1 MSANNHNLTGY
12 GPRSRLL
19 FDGDERNYET
29 WEVRF
34 LGYLHLNGL
43 KSTILTSASGT
54 PDAAKN
60 EKAYSELVQVLDER
74 SLSLIMRDA
83 TDDGATALRIL
94 REHYCGQGKPRILTL
109 YTELTTLIKSSDESM
124 TDYVI
129 RAERA
134 ATGLKN
140 AGENVSDSLL
150 IAMVLK
156 GLPDSCKSFVVVI
169 TQSDKQL
176 TFSQFKTSLR
186 NFSDTESSR
195 STNQSNASSTDS
207 VMKTDHKNTLKC
219 FCVQERRTFQ

>member
-19 FDGDERNYET
+19 FDGDKRNYET

-150 IAMVLK
+150 IATVLK
-156 GLPDSCKSFVVVI
+156 
-169 TQSDKQL
+169 
-176 TFSQFKTSLR
+176 
-186 NFSDTESSR
+186 
-195 STNQSNASSTDS
+195 
-207 VMKTDHKNTLKC
+207 
-219 FCVQERRTFQ
+219 